1 MASFLFLS
9 FFICKGRIC
18 WTVVAGFPLS
28 QVLRRPCLGSP
39 VYQRIPVAKVRR
51 FHWAKGAQSQ
61 HPNTRGRERMKAAW
75 GTQMCRAR
83 PQKDLRLEAWGA
95 TRLPRCH
102 SRHRKN
108 QRRGGRRIRSLSSSV
123 TLAGD
128 QVPLNYQ
135 AVARAAVLEVHVQ
148 VSLWISGSHFIHA
161 EFFCWSA
168 RCCLTWEQPVAWCW
182 NTICIALFLVCERLS
197 LLRCSCWCSELKAKS
212 PRSWYSVIAAC
223 FTTVTVVHFIV
234 STYKYGMSLS
244 TPNAFN
250 EG

>member
-1 MASFLFLS
+1 
-9 FFICKGRIC
+9 
-18 WTVVAGFPLS
+18 VVAGFPLS

-83 PQKDLRLEAWGA
+83 PQKDLRLEARGA
-95 TRLPRCH
+95 TRLQRCH

-128 QVPLNYQ
+128 QVS
-135 AVARAAVLEVHVQ
+135 LEL
-148 VSLWISGSHFIHA
+148 SISGSSSCAGSSRSGFFMNFRFSFYPCRI
-161 EFFCWSA
+161 FCWSA
-168 RCCLTWEQPVAWCW
+168 RCCLTWEQPVAWC
-182 NTICIALFLVCERLS
+182 
-197 LLRCSCWCSELKAKS
+197 
-212 PRSWYSVIAAC
+212 
-223 FTTVTVVHFIV
+223 
-234 STYKYGMSLS
+234 
-244 TPNAFN
+244 
-250 EG
+250 